1 MVFAK
6 WWPKN
11 RALSVRDKLIAGFV
25 AVLLLFLITAG
36 TTRLTFTSYQSDLV
50 AARQLDATASD
61 ATDLLAALRAEAL
74 AFTDMLVRKTL
85 TVEDTFTKINT
96 NIEQVQIPTLLKADL
111 TLDERDQVNYIADQH
126 KRLTGRYTDAITT
139 VRNYDF
145 NDAVSAWT
153 ISIAPVKDSL
163 VLRSTN
169 LSNDLTA
176 RANASVNQADAEANQ
191 RKFIA
196 LAVLIGTLLLG
207 GLVAFGTIR
216 AILNQNREVEK
227 ALGQLQVANQSIE
240 QRQQNSKDVSREVLN
255 LAGVLKNTAG
265 QQAQGSQEQA
275 GAVVQIN
282 SSMSELSAT
291 AINIAD
297 LARQVRQAAETITGE
312 SRQIEATTA
321 RTSAQSE
328 KGRGAVGQTVAVSSE
343 VGQLYQQLLATMDEL
358 NTRHHKMRRI
368 LDLLGS
374 IAAETHLLSLNA
386 AIEAAGAGEYGE
398 RFGVVAHEVK
408 DLASRSSQASKEV
421 VTIVHEIEE
430 VTGQAITSAQDG
442 FRKAREMEEV
452 AAQAGTV
459 IEEMRQLSE
468 EAHEQAFNISDSAK
482 KMQELSGII
491 KNATEQQRTAN
502 QQVLNALSGLTV
514 IAQQTAS
521 GSTNVSKTAVNLE
534 KVSARLSVTLVS

>member
-1 MVFAK
+1 MTFAK
-6 WWPKN
+6 WRPKN
-11 RALSVRDKLIAGFV
+11 LAFSVRDKLIAGFV
-25 AVLLLFLITAG
+25 AVLLLFLVTAG

-50 AARQLDATASD
+50 DARQLDATASD

-74 AFTDMLVRKTL
+74 AFTDLLVRKTL
-85 TVEDTFTKINT
+85 TVQDTFTQINT
-96 NIEQVQIPTLLKADL
+96 NIEQTQIPALLKADL
-111 TLDERDQVNYIADQH
+111 TPEERDQVNYISDQH
-126 KRLTGRYTDAITT
+126 KRLTGLYNDAIAT
-139 VRNYDF
+139 VKNFDF
-145 NDAVSAWT
+145 NEAVSDWT
-153 ISIAPVKDSL
+153 ISIAPIKDSL

-176 RANASVNQADAEANQ
+176 RANKSVKQADAEADQ

-196 LAVLIGTLLLG
+196 LAVLVGTLLLG

-227 ALGQLQVANQSIE
+227 ALGQLRAANQSIE
-240 QRQQNSKDVSREVLN
+240 QRQQNSKEVSREVLD
-255 LAGVLKNTAG
+255 LAGALKNTAG
-265 QQAQGSQEQA
+265 QQAQGSQEQV

-291 AINIAD
+291 AMNITD
-297 LARQVRQAAETITGE
+297 LAKQVRRAAETITGE
-312 SRQIEATTA
+312 SRQIETTTA

-328 KGRGAVGQTVAVSSE
+328 KGRSAVGQTVAVSSE
-343 VGQLYQQLLATMDEL
+343 VGQLYQQLLTTMDDL
-358 NTRHHKMRRI
+358 NTRHYKMRRI

-408 DLASRSSQASKEV
+408 DLAARSSQASKEV

-430 VTGQAITSAQDG
+430 VTGQAIASARDG
-442 FRKAREMEEV
+442 FQKAREMEEV
-452 AAQAGTV
+452 AVQAGSV

-468 EAHEQAFNISDSAK
+468 EAHHQACNISDSAQ
-482 KMQELSGII
+482 KMQELSGVI

-502 QQVLNALSGLTV
+502 QQVLTALSGLTV

-521 GSTNVSKTAVNLE
+521 GSNDVSKTAVNLE
-534 KVSARLSVTLVS
+534 KVSARLNVTLVA

>member
-1 MVFAK
+1 MMFAK
-6 WWPKN
+6 WRPKN
-11 RALSVRDKLIAGFV
+11 LTISVRDKLIIGFV
-25 AVLLLFLITAG
+25 VVLLLFLVTAG

-50 AARQLDATASD
+50 GARKLDATASD

-85 TVEDTFTKINT
+85 TVEDTFTQLNT
-96 NIEQVQIPTLLKADL
+96 TIEQIQIPTLLKADL
-111 TLDERDQVNYIADQH
+111 TSDERDQINYIADQH
-126 KRLTGRYTDAITT
+126 KKLTGRYNDAIAS
-139 VRNYDF
+139 VKNFDF

-153 ISIAPVKDSL
+153 ISIAPIKDSM

-176 RANASVNQADAEANQ
+176 RANASVNQADADADQ

-196 LAVLIGTLLLG
+196 LAVLVGTLLLG

-216 AILNQNREVEK
+216 AILNQNKEVEK
-227 ALGQLQVANQSIE
+227 ALGQLLVANESIE
-240 QRQQNSKDVSREVLN
+240 QRQQSSKEVSQEVFD

-265 QQAQGSQEQA
+265 QQAQGSQEQV

-291 AINIAD
+291 AMNIAD
-297 LARQVRQAAETITGE
+297 LAKQVRHAAETITGE
-312 SRQIEATTA
+312 SRRIEATTA
-321 RTSAQSE
+321 RTSSQSE
-328 KGRGAVGQTVAVSSE
+328 KGRSAVGQTVAVSSE
-343 VGQLYQQLLATMDEL
+343 VGQLYQQLLATMNEL
-358 NTRHHKMRRI
+358 NSRNHKMRRI

-408 DLASRSSQASKEV
+408 DLAARSSQASKEV

-430 VTGQAITSAQDG
+430 VTGQAIASAQDG
-442 FRKAREMEEV
+442 FHKAREMEEV
-452 AAQAGTV
+452 AVQAGTV

-468 EAHEQAFNISDSAK
+468 EAHDQSCSISDSAQ

-502 QQVLNALSGLTV
+502 QQVLTALSGLTV

-521 GSTNVSKTAVNLE
+521 GSTDVSKTAVNLE
-534 KVSARLSVTLVS
+534 KVSARLNVTLVS

>member
-1 MVFAK
+1 MMFAK

-11 RALSVRDKLIAGFV
+11 LAFSVRDKLIAGFV
-25 AVLLLFLITAG
+25 AVLLLFLVTAG

-50 AARQLDATASD
+50 GARQLDATASD

-74 AFTDMLVRKTL
+74 AFTDLLVRKTL
-85 TVEDTFTKINT
+85 TMQDAFTQINT
-96 NIEQVQIPTLLKADL
+96 NIEQTQIPALLRADL
-111 TLDERDQVNYIADQH
+111 TPEERDQVNYIADQH
-126 KRLTGRYTDAITT
+126 KKLTGRYNNAIATIK
-139 VRNYDF
+139 NFDF
-145 NDAVSAWT
+145 NEAVSAWT
-153 ISIAPVKDSL
+153 ISIAPIKDSL

-176 RANASVNQADAEANQ
+176 RANASVNQADAQADQ

-196 LAVLIGTLLLG
+196 LVVLIGTLLLG
-207 GLVAFGTIR
+207 SLVAFGTVR
-216 AILNQNREVEK
+216 AILHQNKQVEK
-227 ALGQLQVANQSIE
+227 ALGQLRVANQSIE
-240 QRQQNSKDVSREVLN
+240 QRQQNSKEVSREVLD
-255 LAGVLKNTAG
+255 LVGVLKSTAG
-265 QQAQGSQEQA
+265 QQAQGSQEQV
-275 GAVVQIN
+275 GTVVQIN

-291 AINIAD
+291 AMNITD
-297 LARQVRQAAETITGE
+297 LAKQVRQAADTITGE

-321 RTSAQSE
+321 QTSSQSE
-328 KGRGAVGQTVAVSSE
+328 KGRNAVGHTVAVSSE
-343 VGQLYQQLLATMDEL
+343 VGQLYQQLLTTMDDL

-374 IAAETHLLSLNA
+374 IATETHLLSLNA

-408 DLASRSSQASKEV
+408 DLAARSSQASKEV

-430 VTGQAITSAQDG
+430 VTRQAITSAQDG
-442 FRKAREMEEV
+442 FQKAREMEEV
-452 AAQAGTV
+452 AVQAGSV

-468 EAHEQAFNISDSAK
+468 EAHEQACNISDSAQ

-521 GSTNVSKTAVNLE
+521 GSNDVSKTAVNLE
-534 KVSARLSVTLVS
+534 MVSARLNVTLAA